1 MSATW
6 SPNNLFFRQV
16 HPNNLD
22 AKTHSPNSVAFMP
35 TPKDENQL
43 SVDDSSLTTAEKA
56 WAHFTKTR
64 GYKSAGTWAVTTGE
78 IQTAG
83 DLDVRA
89 APVIDPE
96 NPILGNAA
104 HCVIDFSRLSSKG
117 QRRKCA
123 QYLALMASSRGC
135 VFQPAS

>member
-6 SPNNLFFRQV
+6 NPDNLFFRQV

-22 AKTHSPNSVAFMP
+22 EKTLLPNSVAFMP
-35 TPKDENQL
+35 TPKDGNQL

-56 WAHFTKTR
+56 WGHFTKTL
-64 GYKSAGTWAVTTGE
+64 GYRSAGTWAVATKE
-78 IQTAG
+78 IQAAG
-83 DLDVRA
+83 ELDVRA
-89 APVIDPE
+89 APVVDAA
-96 NPILGNAA
+96 NPILNNAA

-123 QYLALMASSRGC
+123 QYLALAASLRGC
-135 VFQPAS
+135 AFQPAS